1 MRNLKMNQ
9 SLWHLQGL
17 AVFVCVLLLILATGT
32 AEARYRA
39 EQDAS
44 AEFQVAE
51 PAQIYLGTLSV
62 VSSESDG
69 EAVRTSEAQSV
80 FDADGK
86 LVWTEKEGIWSLE
99 LAVAN
104 GPAEESF
111 SAKDQQFRLQII
123 GSLGLGTEKAFP
135 KIELKV
141 PSEEDP
147 ETVETF
153 QGTASRIIEGSTL
166 YHAFGSGWI
175 IRFQNA
181 EGEEPLWIL
190 KGGAQSYR
198 RFTIVVENIPTDSE
212 ILLYPQVEA
221 GVMQDWND

>member
-1 MRNLKMNQ
+1 MRNPKINQ
-9 SLWHLQGL
+9 SLWRLQGL

-51 PAQIYLGTLSV
+51 PAQIYLGTISQEL
-62 VSSESDG
+62 SESDG
-69 EAVRTSEAQSV
+69 ETVKAPEAQSV

-86 LVWTEKEGIWSLE
+86 LVWTENEGIWSLD

-104 GPAEESF
+104 GPTEESF
-111 SAKDQQFRLQII
+111 YAKDQQFRLQII

-166 YHAFGSGWI
+166 YHSFGSGWI

-181 EGEEPLWIL
+181 EGQEPYWIL
-190 KGGAQSYR
+190 KGDAQSYR
-198 RFTIVVENIPTDSE
+198 CFTIVLENVPTDSE
-212 ILLYPQVEA
+212 ILLHPQVEA
-221 GVMQDWND
+221 SVIQN